1 MSYLPGKF
9 VWFEHLSTDPARAR
23 NFYQQLFNWHV
34 ETMRI
39 GDAHYPMIVNGNDG
53 IGGFISGESGPRW
66 VSYVSV
72 PDVDRTYAAALAAG
86 AKSESAPIDY
96 GTIGRGAAIVD
107 PTGARVSLWKSA
119 EEDQADADVP
129 VSGFVWNELWTSDVA
144 MALAFY
150 SKLVGYTHEAMDMGA
165 QGTYHVLSTP
175 GNKGRGGV
183 MLSPDPKTPAQW
195 VPYVRVADVD
205 ATLANA
211 KRLGA
216 QVCMEGT
223 DIPEV
228 GRIGMM
234 VDPQG
239 AMIAVIKPTPPQ
251 AKP

>member
-9 VWFEHLSTDPARAR
+9 VWFEHLSADPARAR

-39 GDAHYPMIVNGNDG
+39 GERHYPMIVNGKEG
-53 IGGFISGESGPRW
+53 IGGFISGESGTRW

-86 AKSESAPIDY
+86 AKSESAPADY
-96 GTIGRGAAIVD
+96 GTIGRGAAVID
-107 PTGARVSLWKSA
+107 PTGARVSLWKSS

-129 VSGFVWNELWTSDVA
+129 IGSWVWNELWTSDVDT
-144 MALAFY
+144 ALAFY
-150 SKLVGYTHEAMDMGA
+150 GKVIGYTNEAMDMGE
-165 QGTYHVLSTP
+165 QGTYHVLNTA
-175 GNKGRGGV
+175 GNKGRAGV
-183 MLSPDPKTPAQW
+183 LRSPDPKMAAQW

-216 QVCMEGT
+216 NVCMDGT
-223 DIPEV
+223 DIANV

-239 AMIAVIKPTPPQ
+239 AMIAVIRPSPPQ
-251 AKP
+251 A